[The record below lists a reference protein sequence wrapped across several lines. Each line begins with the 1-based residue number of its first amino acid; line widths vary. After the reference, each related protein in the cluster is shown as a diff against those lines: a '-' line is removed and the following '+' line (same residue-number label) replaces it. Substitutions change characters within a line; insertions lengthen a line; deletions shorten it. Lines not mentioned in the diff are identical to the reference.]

1 MSALRKL
8 VDLLKIPRSERDS
21 KEKSI
26 TDQYTIENSGLY
38 RLVEEG
44 GKATKLYVIP
54 SPIRKSVVVRYHDLA
69 VHFSLDRTLR
79 GIKQRNWFPRRQH
92 TRSCIECFFTK
103 TPGGRIPGKLHNMP
117 PGERP
122 FSIIHMDH
130 MGPFI
135 PSSKRNTHL
144 LVIIDNVTRFTKLY
158 AMNGPKTKP
167 VKRAVEKLITQ
178 YGCPDRIITDR
189 GTCFTSKELEDYR
202 KSSGME
208 HTAHAR
214 ANGMVERANRT
225 ILPVIMDEM
234 QIEKKGETGTKD

>member
-130 MGPFI
+130 MGPTWRKDSWKSQLK
-135 PSSKRNTHL
+135 PYNNDDTLTKTREKT
-144 LVIIDNVTRFTKLY
+144 VTMKEVRRK
-158 AMNGPKTKP
+158 KT
-167 VKRAVEKLITQ
+167 RTQ
-178 YGCPDRIITDR
+178 KIQN
-189 GTCFTSKELEDYR
+189 
-202 KSSGME
+202 KS
-208 HTAHAR
+208 
-214 ANGMVERANRT
+214 
-225 ILPVIMDEM
+225 
-234 QIEKKGETGTKD
+234 EKKLKSHGHGTDDCQPTYKTMK